1 MIRGLF
7 SITGAEGD
15 RGADIWSDQ
24 AGVWVLAVEP
34 EGFGGGTGAVVLD
47 MYGFQSEEG
56 VWVMGSEE
64 IRDSWEVEE
73 GGVGVCF

>member
-1 MIRGLF
+1 MLF
-7 SITGAEGD
+7 ISEAEGN

-47 MYGFQSEEG
+47 RYGFQSAEG

-64 IRDSWEVEE
+64 VRDSWEVRE
-73 GGVGVCF
+73 GGLGVYF